1 MHVMGSDGPTPV
13 GGVVVDRGT
22 FPQPNFVTSYYIYCL
37 NLLSKRYEI
46 NVNMK
51 GAEAEEDDWA
61 DNPTQGLLEVGVVM
75 HSSTARKRSCSECDE
90 WALSLVLFK
99 PASEEY

>member
-1 MHVMGSDGPTPV
+1 
-13 GGVVVDRGT
+13 
-22 FPQPNFVTSYYIYCL
+22 
-37 NLLSKRYEI
+37 
-46 NVNMK
+46 MK
-51 GAEAEEDDWA
+51 GAEAEEDEWA